1 MVHGHI
7 CPEKILVNA
16 MSADIKLSDLGRCVV
31 EGCSVAGSYNM
42 SYMCPEELVVKQQP
56 SAKGDV
62 WAAGCVYAELLEK
75 KGPLFEGSTHKEVLA
90 KICARYGVKAL
101 RHTTDKLCGV
111 LQHQNEENYEIELTQ
126 KDYALAVK
134 PIAKKEGLLASLPT
148 ARPVLSLDR
157 YSYTVAG

>member
-1 MVHGHI
+1 MLDTGATNYCRTLKFMHSGGVVHGHI

-42 SYMCPEELVVKQQP
+42 SYACRRAGCAQQP

-75 KGPLFEGSTHKEVLA
+75 KGPLFQGSTHKGAGQDLRARRPTVRNFA
-90 KICARYGVKAL
+90 KGHDL
-101 RHTTDKLCGV
+101 RRHA
-111 LQHQNEENYEIELTQ
+111 H
-126 KDYALAVK
+126 A
-134 PIAKKEGLLASLPT
+134 PIRT
-148 ARPVLSLDR
+148 RARPRARVTYWR
-157 YSYTVAG
+157 